1 MVHPPPSRLVAS
13 SLQRSGSREALIIS
27 EYYAENMHCYLVSPW
42 VALYRILAGLFM
54 LARAK
59 NLCFL
64 SFPSNLIV
72 LPHAAGSFLTR
83 IFRGSDQNLSGMAGS
98 ARVQKCIQKFQL
110 LSSVARPRPRFIGA
124 PARPCARPSPR
135 AALPRA
141 PAVVTGSL
149 VAVAVNWSNVRAARR
164 AGNKG
169 YSGRR

>member
-1 MVHPPPSRLVAS
+1 MNITLRICIVTSCHL
-13 SLQRSGSREALIIS
+13 GSRFTAFS
-27 EYYAENMHCYLVSPW
+27 PGYLCSRGP
-42 VALYRILAGLFM
+42 
-54 LARAK
+54 K
-59 NLCFL
+59 NLGFL
-64 SFPSNLIV
+64 SFSSDLIV

-124 PARPCARPSPR
+124 PARPCARLDRAPGPPRAQPSPR

-149 VAVAVNWSNVRAARR
+149 VAVAVNWSNVRAA
-164 AGNKG
+164 
-169 YSGRR
+169 